1 VTFCDHG
8 TVEQNFS
15 IKNYRVSVGAGFRL
29 AIPALGPLPLAID
42 FGVPLNKGPYDKNQ
56 LVNISVGVFGSQ

>member
-8 TVEQNFS
+8 TVEKNFA
-15 IKNYRVSVGAGFRL
+15 IRDYRVSVGAGFRL

-42 FGVPLNKGPYDKNQ
+42 FGFPLSKGPNDKGQ
-56 LVNISVGVFGSQ
+56 TVNVSVGLFGN